1 MALFIFVRFEP
12 RAGKA
17 RQLLDELTRI
27 LEPTRAEAGCVEVH
41 LYESTREPAVY
52 YIHSEWIDE
61 AAFEAHAEMPH
72 MKRFLGLAGELFT
85 HPVEAVRTSQ
95 IG

>member
-1 MALFIFVRFEP
+1 M
-12 RAGKA
+12 
-17 RQLLDELTRI
+17 TRI
-27 LEPTRAEAGCVEVH
+27 LEPTRAEAGCVRVH

-72 MKRFLGLAGELFT
+72 MKRFLGLASDLFP
-85 HPVEAVRTSQ
+85 HPVRAERTTQ